1 MKKRFF
7 SAVFAV
13 VFVIVPFTA
22 FCAGGQSAGSDTRGR
37 YLAGRGIIMP
47 PEEVYVDSFL
57 ASIDYN
63 YPRPQSEMGV
73 YLYNSSGQ
81 MSRGQEGILQI
92 GIQGK
97 TLSFAELPPM
107 NLVFVID
114 CSDTMNEEEKINWVR
129 ESAAI
134 FVNKI
139 RPVDSLALVSFNE
152 TAQVEFASTR
162 MDSTEKRRRFL
173 DAVNGL
179 RPQGSSD
186 LEKGLS
192 AGYQQALT
200 NFREGSVNRILFFS
214 DGTEFSSRLN
224 RAGAQSGDVRVSL
237 IWNNRNDVDLHV
249 FTPRGEEIYY
259 ARKKDSTGGM
269 LDVDMNVYG
278 ETTKPVENI
287 FWGPGRAPQGRYR
300 VVVQNYRFHETDRA
314 PTPFRVEVK
323 NGNNYSYFEG
333 TVSGFGKSSDVELTS
348 FEYKGASALKQEKA
362 LIYELAESYRQMGI
376 TTTTIGIG
384 VGFDL
389 ELMRTLAEE
398 GGGSSRF
405 ISDRE
410 EMKKLF
416 DTEFERMVAL
426 VATDLDMS
434 LEFAQGIE
442 ILETWGYQN
451 RIEGNRIS
459 YKLPG
464 LHLGD
469 YETILVRYR
478 IQGNTQSQSGG
489 GERELAR
496 FRVSAKDLLGRPL
509 PPVERTVGI
518 VLSESS
524 SDGISS
530 GMVLHSGTMLY
541 FAEALKEIGDLY
553 YAGQD
558 DLSAL
563 SQLERDVGSR
573 EPSASQRER
582 MDALKE
588 NFLKRLQAA
597 LKITRDSRL
606 ELENAKLRLDDQ
618 KAFTHELEILV
629 NYDNILS
636 KELVDSGGSPA
647 GNYVGFGSTGGE
659 PRPSVSAEGSGPAPA
674 GTGGTGRAADMEE
687 LQNRLSAL
695 YKEIGLS
702 FPSGQRSVAALAPF
716 SIRGTDSETPLL
728 AFINE
733 NALVSLSGNPGLVLV
748 ERDRLDAVR
757 AEQNL
762 LRQGLLD
769 TDTAIEV
776 GKLLGAQYMITGQV
790 IPMSTQAIIFARV
803 IQVQTGEIV
812 SAAQVFIERSILGD
826 LL

>member
-7 SAVFAV
+7 SAVFAAI
-13 VFVIVPFTA
+13 FIIVPFSA
-22 FCAGGQSAGSDTRGR
+22 LCAGGSQSGSSDTRGR

-47 PEEVYVDSFL
+47 PEEVFVDSFL

-97 TLSFAELPPM
+97 SLSFAELPPM
-107 NLVFVID
+107 NLVFVVD
-114 CSDTMNEEEKINWVR
+114 CSDTMNEDEKINWVR

-152 TAQVEFASTR
+152 TAQVEFGSTR
-162 MDSTEKRRRFL
+162 MDSAEKLRRFL

-179 RPQGSSD
+179 RPRGSSD

-214 DGTEFSSRLN
+214 DGTEFSARLN
-224 RAGAQSGDVRVSL
+224 RAGGQSGDVRVSL
-237 IWNNRNDVDLHV
+237 IWNNRNDIDLHV

-259 ARKKDSTGGM
+259 ARKQDSTGGM
-269 LDVDMNVYG
+269 LDVDMNVRG

-300 VVVQNYRFHETDRA
+300 VVVQNYHFNESDKE

-323 NGNNYSYFEG
+323 NGNNYSYFDG
-333 TVSGFGKSSDVELTS
+333 IVSGEGKSSNVEVAS
-348 FEYKGASALKQEKA
+348 FDYKGASALKQEKA

-434 LEFAQGIE
+434 LEFAGGIE

-478 IQGNTQSQSGG
+478 MQSNTQGQANG

-496 FRVSAKDLLGRPL
+496 FSVTAKDLLGRPL
-509 PPVERTVGI
+509 PLIERTVGV

-582 MDALKE
+582 MDTLKE
-588 NFLKRLQAA
+588 NFLKRLESA

-618 KAFTHELEILV
+618 KAFTPELEILV

-647 GNYVGFGSTGGE
+647 GNYVGLGGF
-659 PRPSVSAEGSGPAPA
+659 GPASAGMA
-674 GTGGTGRAADMEE
+674 GTGNAANMGE

-769 TDTAIEV
+769 TD
-776 GKLLGAQYMITGQV
+776 
-790 IPMSTQAIIFARV
+790 
-803 IQVQTGEIV
+803 
-812 SAAQVFIERSILGD
+812 AA
-826 LL
+826 